1 MKYLFT
7 HILLLL
13 TGFIFSHFRILMNE
27 LLKSLLELDDDNSI
41 SYEPCGFGKDFN
53 CRCGDEFYNNE
64 VENQEQFF
72 DSLTCHSIC
81 QVIVHQ
87 KEADSRLSNRL
98 VKLHDIVAG
107 LRKGVCDVAGIVKKV
122 VKAIL
127 AAQIIINHHHSFLAS
142 VLSSAFLNFRMQYK
156 DILNDEYFS
165 VLKKHA
171 VSIPIADFSRFGKDA
186 FFKAFVEACDNSQE
200 MVKILQA
207 SNFIGEDMMELITKT
222 LFNQGSFYHW
232 DHYANLVCFVS
243 KVYSSQAM
251 EYLLKQ
257 SMTLWSDP
265 VIAKAYVYQEV
276 IHFTKLSLFIFTHL
290 PPEKANQSQDM
301 LIRLVGQGL
310 PNHFSSTD
318 PRSIQVN

>member
-1 MKYLFT
+1 M
-7 HILLLL
+7 
-13 TGFIFSHFRILMNE
+13 
-27 LLKSLLELDDDNSI
+27 
-41 SYEPCGFGKDFN
+41 
-53 CRCGDEFYNNE
+53 
-64 VENQEQFF
+64 ENQEQFF
-72 DSLTCHSIC
+72 DSLTCHSLY

-107 LRKGVCDVAGIVKKV
+107 LRKGICDVAGIVKKV

-222 LFNQGSFYHW
+222 LFNQGALYHW

-290 PPEKANQSQDM
+290 PPEKANQCQDM

>member
-1 MKYLFT
+1 
-7 HILLLL
+7 
-13 TGFIFSHFRILMNE
+13 MNE
-27 LLKSLLELDDDNSI
+27 LLKSLLELDDNRI
-41 SYEPCGFGKDFN
+41 SYQQCGLGKDFN
-53 CRCGDEFYNNE
+53 CLCGDEFYDYE

-72 DSLTCHSIC
+72 DSRTCHSMC

-87 KEADSRLSNRL
+87 KESDSRLSNRL

-107 LRKGVCDVAGIVKKV
+107 LRKGVCDAAEIVKKV
-122 VKAIL
+122 VNAIL
-127 AAQIIINHHHSFLAS
+127 AAQIIINRETSSAPNSHPFLAS
-142 VLSSAFLNFRMQYK
+142 VLSSAFLNFRLQYK

-171 VSIPIADFSRFGKDA
+171 VSIPISDFSRFGKDA

-200 MVKILQA
+200 MVNVLRA
-207 SNFIGEDMMELITKT
+207 SNFVSEDMMELITKT
-222 LFNQGSFYHW
+222 LFNQGALCHW
-232 DHYANLVCFVS
+232 EHYANLVCFVS
-243 KVYSSQAM
+243 KVHSPAM
-251 EYLLKQ
+251 EFLLKQ

-276 IHFTKLSLFIFTHL
+276 IHYTKLSLFIFTHL